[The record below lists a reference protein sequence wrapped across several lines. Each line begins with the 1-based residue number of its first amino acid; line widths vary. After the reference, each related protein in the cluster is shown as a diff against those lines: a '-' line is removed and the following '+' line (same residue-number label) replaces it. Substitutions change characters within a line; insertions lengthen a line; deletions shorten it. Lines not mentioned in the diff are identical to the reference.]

1 MIERTIREPL
11 NHSSDHDSLG
21 SAFRGISCP
30 ARTIA
35 RLRLCMLPHQPPRAR
50 AESRQLP
57 QGLDAGGDRVRTRR
71 DGSQSGRERQAGTGT
86 AARGP
91 QAASAEAE
99 VDLSRR
105 HFSRPTPERCPRDGA
120 RRSSREDCDERLGT
134 RDSYCVRQVQYFERF
149 RSENRGGKTCY
160 VSRCKGRLQND
171 YRSASVAA
179 GKFSTK
185 LIFHILGA

>member
-1 MIERTIREPL
+1 MRAAIACG
-11 NHSSDHDSLG
+11 LG
-21 SAFRGISCP
+21 EMVPKVDVNGKPVQA
-30 ARTIA
+30 
-35 RLRLCMLPHQPPRAR
+35 LPRA
-50 AESRQLP
+50 
-57 QGLDAGGDRVRTRR
+57 DRKRP
-71 DGSQSGRERQAGTGT
+71 A
-86 AARGP
+86 P
-91 QAASAEAE
+91 KPKLI
-99 VDLSRR
+99 LSRR